1 MLWWFVIL
9 GISSGLVVSVAVLLY
24 MRVRQ
29 QMKEASALKPESNE
43 SAQHSSPPES

>member
-9 GISSGLVVSVAVLLY
+9 GISSALVVSVAVSLY

-29 QMKEASALKPESNE
+29 QMKNASALKPESIE
-43 SAQHSSPPES
+43 SNQQPSPPKS

>member
-9 GISSGLVVSVAVLLY
+9 GVSSVLVVSVAVSLY

-29 QMKEASALKPESNE
+29 QMKNASALNPESNK
-43 SAQHSSPPES
+43 SDQRPSPPES